1 MGNVVDSVSEVMNI
15 KGGGIEKAPA
25 FGAKTDTD
33 FILGMAKTG
42 NGVKILLDI
51 EKVLSTEEVMLL
63 QSAA

>member
-15 KGGGIEKAPA
+15 KGGDIEKAPA
-25 FGAKTDTD
+25 FGAETDTD

-51 EKVLSTEEVMLL
+51 EKVLSTDEIMLL